1 MQQMFLVLRKLKKV
15 VEEKKEGILKLMPIT
30 SVNND
35 DQEVKVIHQ
44 EKGKVKNQKI
54 ELQQKK

>member
-1 MQQMFLVLRKLKKV
+1 MYYLYYKDF
-15 VEEKKEGILKLMPIT
+15 MPIT

-35 DQEVKVIHQ
+35 DQEVKVIQQ

>member
-1 MQQMFLVLRKLKKV
+1 MFLVLRKLKKV